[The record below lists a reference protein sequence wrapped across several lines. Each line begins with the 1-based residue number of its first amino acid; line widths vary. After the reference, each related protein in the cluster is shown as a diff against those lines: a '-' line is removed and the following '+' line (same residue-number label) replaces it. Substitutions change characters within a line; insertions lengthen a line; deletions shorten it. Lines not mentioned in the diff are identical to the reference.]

1 MKSPI
6 TSKMLYMYH
15 NTLCYDFHFFL
26 PAIDQRTLNIFR
38 HLFVGPSKLTEAESH
53 NSNYLRIVT

>member
-6 TSKMLYMYH
+6 TSKMLYH
-15 NTLCYDFHFFL
+15 NTHYVMIFTFL

-38 HLFVGPSKLTEAESH
+38 HLFVGSSKLTEPQSY
-53 NSNYLRIVT
+53 NSNYLSMMVT